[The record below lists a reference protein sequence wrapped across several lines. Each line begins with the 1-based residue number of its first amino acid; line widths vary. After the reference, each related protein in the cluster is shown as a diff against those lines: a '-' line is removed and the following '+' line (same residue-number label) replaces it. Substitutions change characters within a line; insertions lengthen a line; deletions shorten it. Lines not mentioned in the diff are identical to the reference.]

1 MDCPTVSEGEQA
13 EITVWSSG
21 ATCDGSPN
29 VTVHTGF
36 WLDSSEMKVLKVPYM
51 QSRPHKS
58 KVDVS
63 MSSEGTRRVVELTD
77 QCAQGY
83 DGKACVLCANG
94 WVATYPL
101 QCQHCPAQLPTIALM
116 LVVILAK
123 IIISM
128 YSAQTSGIAKE
139 RATKLTDA
147 GNLAPLIK
155 IGIAHCA
162 ALSLVRE
169 APWTLGSMK
178 SIAHSGSTVASV
190 TDFTLLCSFDIG
202 FYESFWLNIASG
214 GLVGIIAISFGA
226 FYGMKKKHFVKRI
239 CVDSNSQSACQAGCV
254 GGHLASPFEETVMLT
269 LSVLRCAVYQ
279 YADLQLHAEL
289 LGIC

>member
-1 MDCPTVSEGEQA
+1 
-13 EITVWSSG
+13 
-21 ATCDGSPN
+21 
-29 VTVHTGF
+29 
-36 WLDSSEMKVLKVPYM
+36 
-51 QSRPHKS
+51 
-58 KVDVS
+58 
-63 MSSEGTRRVVELTD
+63 
-77 QCAQGY
+77 
-83 DGKACVLCANG
+83 
-94 WVATYPL
+94 
-101 QCQHCPAQLPTIALM
+101 M
-116 LVVILAK
+116 LVVLVAK
-123 IIISM
+123 ITISM
-128 YSAQTSGIAKE
+128 YSAQKSGIAKE

-169 APWTLGSMK
+169 APWTWGSMK

-202 FYESFWLNIASG
+202 FYESFWLNVASG
-214 GLVGIIAISFGA
+214 SLVGIIAISFGA
-226 FYGMKKKHFVKRI
+226 FYGMKKKHFVKRK
-239 CVDSNSQSACQAGCV
+239 DSNIQSACQAGCI

-279 YADLQLHAEL
+279 DADLQLHAEL